1 MRGDGLMGKTY
12 VGIDIGTNQ
21 LKFAVCN
28 DSGIKQLAE
37 EPVPSQLVED
47 GRIVTMDAMSKFL
60 RESARKHQIKSKD
73 AALVLPSSLVFS
85 RRLTMPLMT
94 KEQLKINLPYEF
106 RDFITTDKDKYR
118 YDYAVVNEIKN
129 EKGEITHLDL
139 MIAATLKSTIA
150 EYRAML
156 RRAGFRLRI
165 AAPVIFCY
173 ANLIRSYEKAH
184 PADAP
189 REYCMIDIGHTATR
203 IHIFSGSA
211 FEVTRI
217 IDHGCA
223 KLDTAIANE
232 LQIDEQT
239 ANSYKNTNYND
250 VLQLESCAVIYQ
262 NIAIEI
268 MRAIN
273 YYWFDKPNSNLT
285 DAYYCGGGAKIGLL
299 LEAIS
304 ATIGLQLHSIEV
316 LMPDG
321 GAEKEQLLLCPS
333 AVGITQQ

>member
-1 MRGDGLMGKTY
+1 MGKTY

-28 DSGIKQLAE
+28 DSEMKQLAE
-37 EPVPSQLVED
+37 EPVPEQLVED
-47 GRIVTMDAMSKFL
+47 GSIVSMDAMSKFL
-60 RESARKHQIKSKD
+60 RVTAQKHQIKSKD
-73 AALVLPSSLVFS
+73 AALILPSSLVFS

-94 KEQLKINLPYEF
+94 KEQLIINLPYEF
-106 RDFITTDKDKYR
+106 RDFITTGKDKYI
-118 YDYAVVNEIKN
+118 YDYAVVNEMKN
-129 EKGEITHLDL
+129 EKGEVTHLDI
-139 MIAATLKSTIA
+139 MIAAILKSTID

-156 RRAGFRLRI
+156 RRAGFKLRI
-165 AAPVIFCY
+165 AAPVIFSY
-173 ANLIRSYEKAH
+173 ANLIRNYEKAH
-184 PADAP
+184 PADVP
-189 REYCMIDIGHTATR
+189 REYCIIDIGHTATR
-203 IHIFSGSA
+203 IHIFSGSG

-223 KLDTAIANE
+223 KLDVAIADE
-232 LQIDEQT
+232 LQIDEHT
-239 ANSYKNTNYND
+239 ANSYKNTNYHD
-250 VLQLESCAVIYQ
+250 VLRLESCSVIYH

-273 YYWFDKPNSNLT
+273 YYWFEKPNSNLT

-299 LEAIS
+299 LEVIS
-304 ATIGLQLHSIEV
+304 ATIGLQLHSIEL

-321 GAEKEQLLLCPS
+321 GTEKEQLLLSPG